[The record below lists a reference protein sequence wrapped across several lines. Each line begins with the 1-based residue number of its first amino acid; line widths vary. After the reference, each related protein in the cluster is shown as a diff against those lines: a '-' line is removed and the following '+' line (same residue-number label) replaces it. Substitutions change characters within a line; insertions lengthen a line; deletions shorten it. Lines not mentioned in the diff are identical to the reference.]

1 MKYDFVS
8 EVIDFIKKQS
18 KDSNSKNEM
27 ISEEFL
33 KSTELLLNMIN
44 DSLFPEFSGLRL
56 SDNTDFLGYNESIEV
71 KSKNDVNIKL
81 KNVVNHRFNIHIDEN
96 EFLLTDDTNTM
107 MIRISGGTL
116 STRGVDIN
124 ETDILL
130 SLECDDDVINV
141 EKSTN
146 EGQIFLSLY
155 IDVVKYKEEWGKL
168 TDLVPDFTY
177 TIRRTYDGKIGYY
190 DSTGFSSKKTSDGV
204 KLFDLREYAVK
215 YVSYC
220 HGIMRRIQ
228 F

>member
-96 EFLLTDDTNTM
+96 EFFLTDDTNTM

-141 EKSTN
+141 EKSNN

-155 IDVVKYKEEWGKL
+155 VDVVKYKEEWGKL

-190 DSTGFSSKKTSDGV
+190 DSTGFSSKDTSDGV